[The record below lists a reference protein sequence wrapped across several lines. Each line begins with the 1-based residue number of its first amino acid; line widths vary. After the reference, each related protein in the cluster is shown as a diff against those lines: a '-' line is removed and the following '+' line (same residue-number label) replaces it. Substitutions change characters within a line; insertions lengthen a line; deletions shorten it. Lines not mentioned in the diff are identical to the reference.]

1 MGLFFFFQGN
11 RTEANYFLA
20 DEAWWEGQE
29 KLLHSLTAAVAAGHS
44 LILLGVLGSVLS
56 SACKVVMP
64 GSVCKGSWLQEAA
77 PALQVTSSAYSAQHL
92 LVPYRQ
98 IKALWRRISTQMYR
112 HKVEVYIQLNIL
124 FYGKMNKWHKQVWF
138 KDNITE
144 IYCNQK
150 KWFPQFKF

>member
-1 MGLFFFFQGN
+1 MRGTGEIAPLFNGCCSCWAQPHPPG
-11 RTEANYFLA
+11 
-20 DEAWWEGQE
+20 G
-29 KLLHSLTAAVAAGHS
+29 AG
-44 LILLGVLGSVLS
+44 VCAEQCVM
-56 SACKVVMP
+56 MP

-124 FYGKMNKWHKQVWF
+124 FYGKMNK
-138 KDNITE
+138 
-144 IYCNQK
+144 
-150 KWFPQFKF
+150 